1 MKRKSY
7 LLVVIIGIAIILS
20 SCNLKQKSEK
30 NIIKDL
36 SKLKTYEAKLNVTF
50 NNFREEREENWTQIY
65 SKDLGYIIK
74 LGEDRTYFYKD
85 DNIYVTD
92 NIANKK
98 YVLEK
103 EFDELYKYTVVEEVL
118 KLLNNPDSKI
128 SCKNIEGKNYTIVEL
143 VIPGS
148 NRNLVR
154 GEVII
159 DNSTAKLDKFTIY
172 DLKGDER
179 VKILYTEFLKNKEVD
194 KYLFQE

>member
-194 KYLFQE
+194 KSLFQE